1 MRQKSMTANYEP
13 DVEPWDS
20 DTDDEDDGDACEL
33 HLAVIKLREEEL
45 DACSCA
51 EMIVS

>member
-1 MRQKSMTANYEP
+1 MRQKSKTANYEP

-33 HLAVIKLREEEL
+33 DLHVAVVKLPEEEL
-45 DACSCA
+45 CLL
-51 EMIVS
+51 MR